1 MIAYNKTL
9 LENTFLVEEAI
20 DLKKS
25 GFLQESD
32 LNTVKQ
38 KLETLKT
45 NRNILVRIGFFLLG
59 SFLFSSILGFFSM
72 FTLMNSSTNY
82 HIVGFVY
89 FVIGIIILEVICHQN
104 YFRHGLDDAFIIGS
118 QLTFYISIYFLKE
131 STTALYFSMVLI
143 GFVFALRYVNTISFL
158 VSLIGFVILTGDYL
172 INHTDISSA
181 LPFVLLLIAVGFYF
195 LHKKIKDSIS
205 LYFYQNV
212 LEWYYVFS
220 LLLGYA
226 SVNYFVVRTLSE
238 ELLHANYSKSDVPFG
253 WIFNILMFLIPL
265 FYVFYALQTKN
276 RTMLYI
282 GGLTFPL
289 SVATFRY
296 YHSIMPAEWALIL
309 AGSLLFG
316 AVYFVIQKIKTKPTG
331 ITFLPDR
338 TSNPAMLSTMEALI
352 INSQDMKHAEPTQQS
367 DMPFGGGGFSGGGGG
382 GSY

>member
-25 GFLQESD
+25 GFIQESK

-45 NRNILVRIGFFLLG
+45 NRNILVRIGFYLLG

-89 FVIGIIILEVICHQN
+89 FIIGIIILEVICRQN
-104 YFRHGLDDAFIIGS
+104 YFRHGLDDSFIIGS
-118 QLTFYISIYFLKE
+118 QLTFYISIYFLTY
-131 STTALYFSMVLI
+131 STIALYFSMIMI

-158 VSLIGFVILTGDYL
+158 VSLIGIVVLIGDFL
-172 INHTDISSA
+172 INHTYISSA
-181 LPFVLLLIAVGFYF
+181 LPFVLLIIAIGFYF
-195 LHKKIKDSIS
+195 LHKKIKDIKP
-205 LYFYQNV
+205 LYLYQNV
-212 LEWYYVFS
+212 MEWFFSFS

-226 SVNYFVVRTLSE
+226 SINYFVVRTLSE
-238 ELLHANYSKSDVPFG
+238 DLLHADYTKSDVPFG
-253 WIFNILMFLIPL
+253 WIFNILMFLLPIG
-265 FYVFYALQTKN
+265 YVYYALQTKN

-282 GGLTFPL
+282 GGLTFTL
-289 SVATFRY
+289 SIATFRY
-296 YHSIMPAEWALIL
+296 YHSIMPAELALIL
-309 AGSLLFG
+309 AGSLMFG
-316 AVYFVIQKIKTKPTG
+316 AVYFIIQKIKTKATG
-331 ITFLPDR
+331 ITFIPDR

-352 INSQDMKHAEPTQQS
+352 INSQDMNHAAPTQQS
-367 DMPFGGGGFSGGGGG
+367 DMPFGGGGFSGGGAGG
-382 GSY
+382 EY

>member
-32 LNTVKQ
+32 LNTIKQ
-38 KLETLKT
+38 SLATLKT

-89 FVIGIIILEVICHQN
+89 FIIGIIILEVICRQN

-118 QLTFYISIYFLKE
+118 QLIFCVSIYFLTY
-131 STTALYFSMVLI
+131 STIALYFSMVLL
-143 GFVFALRYVNTISFL
+143 GFLFAIRYVNTISFL
-158 VSLIGFVILTGDYL
+158 VSLIGFIILTGDYL
-172 INHTDISSA
+172 INHTNISSA

-195 LHKKIKDSIS
+195 LHKKIKDLKP
-205 LYFYQNV
+205 LYLYQNI
-212 LEWYYVFS
+212 LEWFFIFS

-226 SVNYFVVRTLSE
+226 SINYFVVRTLSE
-238 ELLHANYSKSDVPFG
+238 ELLHADYSKSDVPFG
-253 WIFNILMFLIPL
+253 WIFNILMFLLPIG
-265 FYVFYALQTKN
+265 YVFYALQTKN
-276 RTMLYI
+276 RVMLYI
-282 GGLTFPL
+282 GGLTFTL

-309 AGSLLFG
+309 AGSLMFG
-316 AVYFVIQKIKTKPTG
+316 AVYFVIQKIKAKVTG

-352 INSQDMKHAEPTQQS
+352 INSQDMNHAEAPQQS
-367 DMPFGGGGFSGGGGG
+367 DMPFGSGGFSGGGASDG
-382 GSY
+382 Y

>member
-25 GFLQESD
+25 GFIQESD
-32 LNTVKQ
+32 LNNIKQ
-38 KLETLKT
+38 NLETLKT
-45 NRNILVRIGFFLLG
+45 NRNILVRIGFYLLG

-89 FVIGIIILEVICHQN
+89 FIIGIIILEVICRQN
-104 YFRHGLDDAFIIGS
+104 YFRHGLDDSFIIGS
-118 QLTFYISIYFLKE
+118 QLTFYISIYFLTY
-131 STTALYFSMVLI
+131 STIALYFSMIMI

-158 VSLIGFVILTGDYL
+158 VSLIGIVILTGDYL

-195 LHKKIKDSIS
+195 LHNKIKDLKP

-212 LEWYYVFS
+212 MEWFFSFS

-226 SVNYFVVRTLSE
+226 SINYFVVRTLSE
-238 ELLHANYSKSDVPFG
+238 DLLHADYTKSDVPFG
-253 WIFNILMFLIPL
+253 WIFNILMFLIPI
-265 FYVFYALQTKN
+265 FYVYYALQTKN

-282 GGLTFPL
+282 GGLTFTL
-289 SVATFRY
+289 SIATFRY
-296 YHSIMPAEWALIL
+296 YHSIMPAELALIL
-309 AGSLLFG
+309 AGSLMFG
-316 AVYFVIQKIKTKPTG
+316 AVYFIIRKIKTKATG
-331 ITFLPDR
+331 ITFIPDR

-352 INSQDMKHAEPTQQS
+352 INSQDMNHAAPSQQS
-367 DMPFGGGGFSGGGGG
+367 DMPFGGGGFSGGGAGG
-382 GSY
+382 EY

>member
-1 MIAYNKTL
+1 MIAYNNTL

-25 GFLQESD
+25 GFLQESN
-32 LNTVKQ
+32 LYTIRQ

-72 FTLMNSSTNY
+72 LIALESSTNY

-89 FVIGIIILEVICHQN
+89 FVIGIIILEVICRQN

-118 QLTFYISIYFLKE
+118 QLTFYVSIYFLTY
-131 STTALYFSMVLI
+131 STIAVYFSMIMI
-143 GFVFALRYVNTISFL
+143 GFAFALRYVNTISFL
-158 VSLIGFVILTGDYL
+158 VSLIGVVVLTGDYL

-195 LHKKIKDSIS
+195 LHKKIKELKP

-212 LEWYYVFS
+212 MECFFIFS

-226 SVNYFVVRTLSE
+226 SINYFVVRTLSE
-238 ELLHANYSKSDVPFG
+238 DLLHADYTKSDVPFG
-253 WIFNILMFLIPL
+253 WIFNILMFLIPV
-265 FYVFYALQTKN
+265 FYVYYALQTKN
-276 RTMLYI
+276 RIMLYI
-282 GGLTFPL
+282 GGLTFTL
-289 SVATFRY
+289 SVVTFRY

-309 AGSLLFG
+309 AGSLMFG
-316 AVYFVIQKIKTKPTG
+316 AVYFVIQKIKTKATG

-352 INSQDMKHAEPTQQS
+352 INSQDMNHAAPTQQS
-367 DMPFGGGGFSGGGGG
+367 DMPFGGGGFSGGGAGG
-382 GSY
+382 EY

>member
-25 GFLQESD
+25 GFIQESK

-45 NRNILVRIGFFLLG
+45 NRNILVRIGFYLLG

-89 FVIGIIILEVICHQN
+89 FIIGIIILEVICRQN
-104 YFRHGLDDAFIIGS
+104 YFRHGLDDSFIIGS
-118 QLTFYISIYFLKE
+118 QLTFYISIYFLTY
-131 STTALYFSMVLI
+131 STIALYFSMIMI

-158 VSLIGFVILTGDYL
+158 VSLIGVVVLTGDYL

-181 LPFVLLLIAVGFYF
+181 LPFVLLLIAFGFYF
-195 LHKKIKDSIS
+195 LHQKIKDLKP

-212 LEWYYVFS
+212 MEWFFSFS

-226 SVNYFVVRTLSE
+226 SINYFVVRTLSE
-238 ELLHANYSKSDVPFG
+238 DLLHADYTKSDVPFG
-253 WIFNILMFLIPL
+253 WIFNILMFLIPI
-265 FYVFYALQTKN
+265 FYVYYALQTKN

-282 GGLTFPL
+282 GGLTFTL
-289 SVATFRY
+289 SIATFRY
-296 YHSIMPAEWALIL
+296 YHSIMPAELALIL
-309 AGSLLFG
+309 AGSLMFG
-316 AVYFVIQKIKTKPTG
+316 AVYFIIQKIKTKATG
-331 ITFLPDR
+331 ITFIPDR

-352 INSQDMKHAEPTQQS
+352 INSQDMNHAAPTQQS
-367 DMPFGGGGFSGGGGG
+367 DMPFGGGGFSGGGAGG
-382 GSY
+382 EY

>member
-25 GFLQESD
+25 GFIQESK

-45 NRNILVRIGFFLLG
+45 SRNILVRIGFYILG

-72 FTLMNSSTNY
+72 FSLMNSSTNY

-89 FVIGIIILEVICHQN
+89 FIIGIIILEVICRQN
-104 YFRHGLDDAFIIGS
+104 YFRHGLDDSFIIGS
-118 QLTFYISIYFLKE
+118 QLTFYISIYFLTY
-131 STTALYFSMVLI
+131 STIALYFSMIMI

-158 VSLIGFVILTGDYL
+158 VSLIGVVVLTGDYL

-181 LPFVLLLIAVGFYF
+181 LPFVLLLIAFGFYF
-195 LHKKIKDSIS
+195 LHQKIKDLKP

-212 LEWYYVFS
+212 MEWFFSFS

-226 SVNYFVVRTLSE
+226 SINYFVVRTLSE
-238 ELLHANYSKSDVPFG
+238 DLLHADYTKSDVPFG
-253 WIFNILMFLIPL
+253 WIFNILMFLIPI
-265 FYVFYALQTKN
+265 FYVYYALQTKN

-282 GGLTFPL
+282 GGLTFTL
-289 SVATFRY
+289 SIATFRY
-296 YHSIMPAEWALIL
+296 YHSIMPAELALIL
-309 AGSLLFG
+309 AGSLMFG
-316 AVYFVIQKIKTKPTG
+316 AVYFIIQKIKTKATG
-331 ITFLPDR
+331 ITFIPDR

-352 INSQDMKHAEPTQQS
+352 INSQDMNHAEATQQS
-367 DMPFGGGGFSGGGGG
+367 DMPFGGGGFSGGGAGG
-382 GSY
+382 EY

>member
-32 LNTVKQ
+32 LNTIKQ
-38 KLETLKT
+38 SLATLKT

-89 FVIGIIILEVICHQN
+89 FIIGIIILEVICRQN

-118 QLTFYISIYFLKE
+118 QLIFCVSIYFLTY
-131 STTALYFSMVLI
+131 STIALYFSMVLL
-143 GFVFALRYVNTISFL
+143 GFLFAIRYVNTISFL
-158 VSLIGFVILTGDYL
+158 VSLIGFIILTGDYL
-172 INHTDISSA
+172 INHTNISSA

-195 LHKKIKDSIS
+195 LHKKIKDLKP
-205 LYFYQNV
+205 LYLYQNI
-212 LEWYYVFS
+212 LEWFFIFS

-226 SVNYFVVRTLSE
+226 SINYFVVRTLSE
-238 ELLHANYSKSDVPFG
+238 ELLHADYSKSDVPFG
-253 WIFNILMFLIPL
+253 WIFNILMFLLPIG
-265 FYVFYALQTKN
+265 YVFYALQTKN
-276 RTMLYI
+276 RVMLYI
-282 GGLTFPL
+282 GGLTFTL

-309 AGSLLFG
+309 AGSLMFG
-316 AVYFVIQKIKTKPTG
+316 AVYFVIQKIKAKVTG

-352 INSQDMKHAEPTQQS
+352 INSQDMNHAEAPQQS
-367 DMPFGGGGFSGGGGG
+367 DMPFGGGGFSGGGASDG
-382 GSY
+382 Y

>member
-25 GFLQESD
+25 GFIQESK

-45 NRNILVRIGFFLLG
+45 SRNILVRIGFYLLG

-89 FVIGIIILEVICHQN
+89 FIIGIIILEVICRQN
-104 YFRHGLDDAFIIGS
+104 YFRHGLDDSFIIGS
-118 QLTFYISIYFLKE
+118 QLTFYISIYFLTY
-131 STTALYFSMVLI
+131 STIALCFSMIMI

-158 VSLIGFVILTGDYL
+158 VSLIGIVILTGDYL

-195 LHKKIKDSIS
+195 LHQKIKDLKP

-212 LEWYYVFS
+212 MEWFFSFS

-226 SVNYFVVRTLSE
+226 SINYFVVRTLSE
-238 ELLHANYSKSDVPFG
+238 DLLHADYTKSDVPFG
-253 WIFNILMFLIPL
+253 WIFNILMFLIPI
-265 FYVFYALQTKN
+265 FYVYYALQTKN

-282 GGLTFPL
+282 GGLTFTL
-289 SVATFRY
+289 SIATFRY
-296 YHSIMPAEWALIL
+296 YHSIMPAELALIL
-309 AGSLLFG
+309 AGSLMFG
-316 AVYFVIQKIKTKPTG
+316 AVYFIIQKIKTKATG
-331 ITFLPDR
+331 ITFIPDR

-352 INSQDMKHAEPTQQS
+352 INSQDMNHAAPTQQS
-367 DMPFGGGGFSGGGGG
+367 DMPFGGGGFSGGGAGG
-382 GSY
+382 EY